1 MARRK
6 PATRAKPKSASAS
19 RSRKTRKPAK
29 SRTTTRKP
37 SRTRATRSRSSR
49 KTLASQIGKAVALLV
64 VLGLVLLFERYCTA
78 QVEPFGPD
86 ARIVS
91 IDGDSLRA
99 ANGDEYRIF
108 GIDAPELKQSCKE
121 ANGRSWAC
129 GRAAKVKLTKLLK
142 GGGVACKVRD
152 KDRFGRYVAVC
163 SAEGVPDLGEALV
176 RDGYA
181 IDLGRKFGNPYA
193 IEEAEAKAHKRGI
206 WRGSFERPADWRYAN
221 PRVD

>member
-6 PATRAKPKSASAS
+6 PTTRAKPKRASATS
-19 RSRKTRKPAK
+19 SRKTRKPAK
-29 SRTTTRKP
+29 RRT
-37 SRTRATRSRSSR
+37 TRSRRRAPR

-64 VLGLVLLFERYCTA
+64 VLGAVLLFERYCTA
-78 QVEPFGPD
+78 QVEPFGAD

-129 GRAAKVKLTKLLK
+129 GRAAKVKLTKLIK
-142 GGGVACKVRD
+142 GGGVACDVRD
-152 KDRFGRYVAVC
+152 KDRFGRFVAVC

-193 IEEAEAKAHKRGI
+193 SEQAEAKADKRGI
-206 WRGSFERPADWRYAN
+206 WRGTFERPADWRYAN
-221 PRVD
+221 PRAD

>member
-1 MARRK
+1 M
-6 PATRAKPKSASAS
+6 
-19 RSRKTRKPAK
+19 
-29 SRTTTRKP
+29 
-37 SRTRATRSRSSR
+37 
-49 KTLASQIGKAVALLV
+49 ALLV

-129 GRAAKVKLTKLLK
+129 GRAAKVKLTKLIK
-142 GGGVACKVRD
+142 GGGVACDIRD

-193 IEEAEAKAHKRGI
+193 SEEAEA
-206 WRGSFERPADWRYAN
+206 
-221 PRVD
+221 

>member
-6 PATRAKPKSASAS
+6 PSTHAKPKSASAT

-29 SRTTTRKP
+29 SRSTR
-37 SRTRATRSRSSR
+37 SRTRSTRRRSSH

-129 GRAAKVKLTKLLK
+129 GRAAKVKLTKLIK
-142 GGGVACKVRD
+142 GGGVACDIRD

-193 IEEAEAKAHKRGI
+193 SEEAEAKADKRGI
-206 WRGSFERPADWRYAN
+206 WRGTFERPADWRYAN
-221 PRVD
+221 PRAD

>member
-6 PATRAKPKSASAS
+6 PSTRAKPKSASAT

-29 SRTTTRKP
+29 SRSTR
-37 SRTRATRSRSSR
+37 SRTRSTRRRSSH

-64 VLGLVLLFERYCTA
+64 VLGIVLLFERYCTA

-129 GRAAKVKLTKLLK
+129 GRAAKVKLTKLIK
-142 GGGVACKVRD
+142 GGGVACDIRD

-193 IEEAEAKAHKRGI
+193 SEEAEAKADKRGI
-206 WRGSFERPADWRYAN
+206 WRGTFERPADWRYAN
-221 PRVD
+221 PRAD